1 MSLGYPLG
9 PEDLLVEAD
18 GEPKRIDK
26 AYSWEAPLA
35 AHGVMHM
42 VIHNA
47 WAGDPYPIDT
57 LFLYMA
63 NMAWNSAMNT
73 AGTMDKLTDK
83 HPDGT
88 YKIPRIIYADA
99 YFSEMVG
106 YADLVLPD
114 TTYLE
119 RWDCLSL
126 LDRPIASAEGPADAI
141 RQPVVKPDRDVRP
154 FQDVLIELGARLKL
168 PGLVREDGSPRYPGG
183 YPDYLVNHER
193 KPGIGPLAGWRGADG
208 ACAGKGAPNS
218 RQLESYVAN
227 QSYWRYQL
235 PHDQLYFKHA
245 NKGYLETAVALGF
258 LDAPDQIILQLYSEP
273 LQRFRLAALG
283 HGPVQPP
290 DRYRDRIRTYFDPLP
305 IWYVPLEEAAVDR
318 LAFPL
323 HAITQRPMAMYHSWG
338 SQNAWLRQI
347 FTRNRLY
354 VSRILAESLQLQDDD
369 WVWVISHHDRLKCQI
384 RLMDGVNR
392 HTVWTWNAI
401 GKRSGAW
408 NLAPDAP
415 EATKG
420 FLLNHA
426 ISELLPAA
434 GGYHHS
440 NSDPVTGQAAWYD
453 VVVRI
458 EKAAAEEIG
467 ETVPRFPTLRPPPNV
482 APPPRVLRYSA

>member
-440 NSDPVTGQAAWYD
+440 NSDPVTA
-453 VVVRI
+453 
-458 EKAAAEEIG
+458 K
-467 ETVPRFPTLRPPPNV
+467 PPGTTW
-482 APPPRVLRYSA
+482 